1 MLDNSIQESVCLCL
15 CVHAFLCKYLCV
27 CVCVCVYVFVYV
39 CVVLPVVDYS
49 HRKIKVLLID
59 LCTLSV
65 PSQVKRSDEKREA
78 RTREK
83 REERR

>member
-1 MLDNSIQESVCLCL
+1 MITVSKRV
-15 CVHAFLCKYLCV
+15 CV
-27 CVCVCVYVFVYV
+27 CVYVFMRFCASIYVCVCVYVFVYV